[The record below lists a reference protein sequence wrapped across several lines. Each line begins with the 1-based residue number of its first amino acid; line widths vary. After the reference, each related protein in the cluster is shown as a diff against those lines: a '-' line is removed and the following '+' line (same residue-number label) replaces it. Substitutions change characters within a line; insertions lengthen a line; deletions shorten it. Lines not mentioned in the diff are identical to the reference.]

1 LYTRSPSCF
10 DIAMYY
16 YTSQQGLVTDLLFY
30 PLSHSDVGIA
40 FMLIGTTS
48 TYVHDILNNRSN
60 IHIYRFMKPKKWPTS
75 RSEEMLRVLRAHTL
89 QASCDPDTRTKGQG
103 DSPSSSSKVPSSR
116 LSRIHSATTRRR
128 RFGLKKPDDQIVPKL
143 IEI

>member
-1 LYTRSPSCF
+1 
-10 DIAMYY
+10 MYY

-60 IHIYRFMKPKKWPTS
+60 IHIYI
-75 RSEEMLRVLRAHTL
+75 
-89 QASCDPDTRTKGQG
+89 
-103 DSPSSSSKVPSSR
+103 DS
-116 LSRIHSATTRRR
+116 
-128 RFGLKKPDDQIVPKL
+128 
-143 IEI
+143 